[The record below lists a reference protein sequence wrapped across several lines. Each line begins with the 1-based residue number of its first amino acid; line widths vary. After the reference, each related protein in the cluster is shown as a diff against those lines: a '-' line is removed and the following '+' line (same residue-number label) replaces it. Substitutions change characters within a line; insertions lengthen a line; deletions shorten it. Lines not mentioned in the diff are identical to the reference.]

1 MKLFHSLCFFLH
13 FLNILFSSVNQKI
26 LFFEHLLF
34 RFFDFYY
41 ISKMHELFGLFLFY
55 NVYKE
60 KMFMIEIKDTF
71 ISQHMV
77 NDAKED
83 QT

>member
-1 MKLFHSLCFFLH
+1 
-13 FLNILFSSVNQKI
+13 
-26 LFFEHLLF
+26 
-34 RFFDFYY
+34 
-41 ISKMHELFGLFLFY
+41 MHELFGLFLFY

-77 NDAKED
+77 NDAKEE
-83 QT
+83 QK